1 MNQTLIKKILALA
14 SINMKKLILVLV
26 IIFSYTLSAE
36 AQKTSKTSRVKFEV
50 DGVCVMCKE
59 RIEKA
64 AALSKGVKF
73 AVWDVDTKELYCIY
87 NNKKTST
94 LKIKEALA
102 AVGHD
107 SNEVKA
113 TDEVYSKLD
122 TCCLYRDDEL
132 KKH

>member
-1 MNQTLIKKILALA
+1 
-14 SINMKKLILVLV
+14 MKRIILVLLV
-26 IIFSYTLSAE
+26 LASCSLSAE
-36 AQKTSKTSRVKFEV
+36 AQQKSKTSRVKFEV
-50 DGVCVMCKE
+50 DGVCKMCKA

-64 AALSKGVKF
+64 AILTKGVKF
-73 AVWDVDTKELYCIY
+73 AVWDVNTKELYCIY

-94 LKIKEALA
+94 LKIKKALA

-107 SNEVKA
+107 TKEIKA

-122 TCCLYRDDEL
+122 ACCLYRGGEV

>member
-1 MNQTLIKKILALA
+1 MKRFVLAL
-14 SINMKKLILVLV
+14 LVMV
-26 IIFSYTLSAE
+26 SCTLSAE
-36 AQKTSKTSRVKFEV
+36 AQKKSKTTKVTFEV
-50 DGVCVMCKE
+50 DGVCKMCKT

-64 AALSKGVKF
+64 AILTKGVKF
-73 AVWDVDTKELYCIY
+73 AVWDVNTKELYCIY

-94 LKIKEALA
+94 LKIKKALA

-107 SNEVKA
+107 SKEVKA

-122 TCCLYRDDEL
+122 ACCLYRDGEV

>member
-1 MNQTLIKKILALA
+1 
-14 SINMKKLILVLV
+14 MKRLILVLL
-26 IIFSYTLSAE
+26 IIFSCSLSAE
-36 AQKTSKTSRVKFEV
+36 AQKESKTTRVKFEV

-64 AALSKGVKF
+64 ALLTKGVKF
-73 AVWDVDTKELYCIY
+73 AVWDVNTKELYCIY
-87 NNKKTST
+87 NNNKTST
-94 LKIKEALA
+94 IKIKKALA

-107 SNEVKA
+107 SKDVKA

-122 TCCLYRDDEL
+122 ACCLYRNDEV

>member
-1 MNQTLIKKILALA
+1 
-14 SINMKKLILVLV
+14 MKRFIVVLV
-26 IIFSYTLSAE
+26 IIFSCSLSAE
-36 AQKTSKTSRVKFEV
+36 AQKNSKTSRVKFEV
-50 DGVCVMCKE
+50 DGVCEMCKE

-64 AALSKGVKF
+64 AILTKGVKF
-73 AVWDVDTKELYCIY
+73 AVWDVNTKELYCIY

-94 LKIKEALA
+94 LKIKEAIA

-107 SNEVKA
+107 TNEVKA

-122 TCCLYRDDEL
+122 ACCLYRDKEL

>member
-1 MNQTLIKKILALA
+1 MNQSLIKRFPRWWNI
-14 SINMKKLILVLV
+14 SMKRLIIVLV
-26 IIFSYTLSAE
+26 IIFSCLLSAE
-36 AQKTSKTSRVKFEV
+36 AQKTSKTSKVKFEV

-64 AALSKGVKF
+64 VILTKGVKY
-73 AVWDVDTKELYCIY
+73 AVWDVNTKELYCIY

-107 SNEVKA
+107 TKEVKA
-113 TDEVYSKLD
+113 TDEVYAQLD
-122 TCCLYRDDEL
+122 TCCLYRDSAL

>member
-1 MNQTLIKKILALA
+1 MQVCVLKFNE
-14 SINMKKLILVLV
+14 MKRLLLVLV
-26 IIFSYTLSAE
+26 LIFTYSLSAE
-36 AQKTSKTSRVKFEV
+36 AQKKSKTSKVKFEV

-64 AALSKGVKF
+64 AILTKGVKF
-73 AVWDVDTKELYCIY
+73 AVWNVDTKELYCIY

-94 LKIKEALA
+94 LKIKEAIA

-107 SNEVKA
+107 TKEVKA

-122 TCCLYRDDEL
+122 ACCLYRDDEV